1 MMQPLQRT
9 SLMGLGSSRLAEINS
24 KYRRRNACC
33 LRMGFGHRTRE
44 VGEGQTLT
52 TKTMNNPQFS
62 LANRKQLAE
71 MLGDKY
77 ESLRYRIKERFRE
90 KQRELYNGFL
100 NEYAEKKGAKKLI
113 GQIELA
119 ERKLAELKAELS
131 GLGFDFDDGNLTLNG
146 GGSNPLD
153 KIIDDRVEKAIGS
166 VRDIDARFDS
176 AQVAM
181 MTVATLEDAEKLLKS
196 VSEV

>member
-1 MMQPLQRT
+1 
-9 SLMGLGSSRLAEINS
+9 
-24 KYRRRNACC
+24 
-33 LRMGFGHRTRE
+33 MGFGHRTRE